1 MTTGAPTGPANA
13 GPQAV
18 GPRRVLVTG
27 GSGFLGA
34 EICRRLVGGG
44 TETAS
49 LNRRRSSALDR
60 LGVRQHLGDLAD
72 ADAVGKAV
80 TGCDAVIHN
89 AALAGVSGPLRP
101 YWTTNVEGTR
111 NVLDQCR
118 AHGVRTLVYT
128 STASVV
134 FRAGGLENAD
144 ESTPYPDR
152 HLAAYP
158 LSKARAEALVLGAD
172 SPELAT
178 VSLRPHLIWGPDD
191 PHFLP
196 ALTRASRGRHLIMP
210 GRGANLVD
218 TVHVRTAAHAHLLAL
233 DRLHRGEPVNGRA
246 YFIAQGEPC
255 PLACMV
261 TLYLAASGVR
271 TAWHS
276 VPPALV
282 RGAAGVREAVAR
294 LTGSARTHTL
304 SRFLAAELSDPH
316 WFDLTAARRDLGF
329 APPVGL
335 VDGLRELAE
344 RAGRPETLRRALAD
358 LGGRFSEAGSGV
370 LP

>member
-1 MTTGAPTGPANA
+1 MTGPVGPQGA
-13 GPQAV
+13 GPQGC
-18 GPRRVLVTG
+18 GPQGARPQRVLVTG

-34 EICRRLVGGG
+34 EICRQLVGRG

-49 LNRRRSSALDR
+49 LSRRPSTALDR

-101 YWTTNVEGTR
+101 YWTTNVDGTR
-111 NVLDQCR
+111 NILDQCR

-134 FRAGGLENAD
+134 FRTGGLENAD
-144 ESTPYPDR
+144 ERAPYPER

-158 LSKARAEALVLGAD
+158 LSKARAEALVLRAD
-172 SPELAT
+172 SSDLAT

-196 ALTRASRGRHLIMP
+196 ALTRAARGRHLIMP
-210 GRGANLVD
+210 GRGTNLVD
-218 TVHVRTAAHAHLLAL
+218 TTHLRTAAHAHLLAL
-233 DRLHRGEPVNGRA
+233 DRLHRGGPVNGRA

-255 PLACMV
+255 PLAGMA
-261 TLYLAASGVR
+261 TLYLAATGIR
-271 TAWHS
+271 AAWHS
-276 VPPALV
+276 VPPALAH
-282 RGAAGVREAVAR
+282 GAATVQEAVAR
-294 LTGSARTHTL
+294 FTGSARTHTL
-304 SRFLAAELSDPH
+304 SRFLVNELTHPH
-316 WFDLTAARRDLGF
+316 WFDITAARRDLGF
-329 APPVGL
+329 TPPVGL
-335 VDGLRELAE
+335 VDGLRELAHTS
-344 RAGRPETLRRALAD
+344 GRPEILNRALAE
-358 LGGRFSEAGSGV
+358 FAG
-370 LP
+370 PWNPTDK